1 MKVAR
6 YVCLVLACCLG
17 SMAFGRAERALP
29 RGGVSCAYQ
38 DSSNVEAELRTEE
51 KCLASS
57 MAL

>member
-1 MKVAR
+1 
-6 YVCLVLACCLG
+6 
-17 SMAFGRAERALP
+17 MAFGRAERALP